1 MGNLSCANYHPDN
14 PARTTNGG
22 GFCNATFDRLIG
34 QAETLQLTA
43 PVAAQSIWA
52 RADHLASDQAA
63 WVPLA
68 NTGDAEL
75 LSRRAGH
82 LTLDADGEPQID
94 QLWVR

>member
-1 MGNLSCANYHPDN
+1 MGTGSL
-14 PARTTNGG
+14 AR
-22 GFCNATFDRLIG
+22 
-34 QAETLQLTA
+34 
-43 PVAAQSIWA
+43 
-52 RADHLASDQAA
+52 
-63 WVPLA
+63 VPLA